1 MHSIA
6 ETKLNRIN
14 WSTLTLVVL
23 GFWLSS
29 SLVLD
34 LVVIPGLAAT
44 GMTTQFGFASAGY
57 LIFGIFNHLELLCA
71 ALVLTSFLIFR
82 RNHIFSQSQERWST
96 ILAGM
101 LFAIALT
108 YTYVLTP
115 QMSGFGL
122 QLNLFAP
129 SVEMPTPMLQMQF
142 SYWLLEVLKIV
153 AGTTLLRWCYHS
165 NCLMDNKLQLR

>member
-1 MHSIA
+1 MNSTA
-6 ETKLNRIN
+6 QTNLNRIN

-34 LVVIPGLAAT
+34 FVVIPGLAVT
-44 GMTTQFGFASAGY
+44 GMTTQLGFASAGY

-71 ALVLTSFLIFR
+71 AFVLTSFLIFR
-82 RNHIFSQSQERWST
+82 RNHTLSVSQERWST

-101 LFAIALT
+101 LFAIALL

-115 QMSGFGL
+115 QMSGLGL

-142 SYWLLEVLKIV
+142 GYWLLEALKVV
-153 AGTTLLRWCYHS
+153 AGTILLRWCYSS
-165 NCLMDNKLQLR
+165 NCLTGERL

>member
-1 MHSIA
+1 MNSTA
-6 ETKLNRIN
+6 ETSLNRVN
-14 WSTLTLVVL
+14 WSTLTMIVL

-44 GMTTQFGFASAGY
+44 GMTTQLGFASAGY

-82 RNHIFSQSQERWST
+82 RNHTLSLRQEGWST

-101 LFAIALT
+101 LFGIALL

-129 SVEMPTPMLQMQF
+129 TVEMPIPMLQMQF
-142 SYWLLEVLKIV
+142 GYWLLEVLKFV
-153 AGTTLLRWCYHS
+153 AGATLLRWCYS
-165 NCLMDNKLQLR
+165 SSCLTSERL